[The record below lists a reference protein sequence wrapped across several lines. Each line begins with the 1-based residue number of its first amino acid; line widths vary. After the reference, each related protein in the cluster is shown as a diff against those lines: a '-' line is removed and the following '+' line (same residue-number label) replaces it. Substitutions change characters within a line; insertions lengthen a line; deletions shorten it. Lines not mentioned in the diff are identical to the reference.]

1 MFLVG
6 LASGRHDEHLMGRRV
21 YRVEWE
27 RWLHVA
33 IFGALTVA
41 LFFMADDGARGSGS
55 AGITARIV
63 GYAMVALGCVLIIR
77 SARIAVVTTDDE
89 LIVRGI
95 FRTRRFDIAEIDGF
109 TLEGGQARMRLHG
122 GHSLRLWHL
131 QLANPAIVR
140 GIRSVNTIVDGLNRD
155 LRDRRLHSG
164 RRPVAS

>member
-1 MFLVG
+1 
-6 LASGRHDEHLMGRRV
+6 MGRRV

-41 LFFMADDGARGSGS
+41 LWFMADDGAHGAGS
-55 AGITARIV
+55 AGIAARIV
-63 GYAMVALGCVLIIR
+63 GYAMVAVGCVLIIR
-77 SARIAVVTTDDE
+77 SARIAVVTGDDE

-109 TLEGGQARMRLHG
+109 TLDSGQARLRLRG
-122 GHSLRLWHL
+122 GRSLRLWHL

-140 GIRSVNTIVDGLNRD
+140 GIQSVGIIVDRLNRD
-155 LRDRRLHSG
+155 LSDRRLQSG